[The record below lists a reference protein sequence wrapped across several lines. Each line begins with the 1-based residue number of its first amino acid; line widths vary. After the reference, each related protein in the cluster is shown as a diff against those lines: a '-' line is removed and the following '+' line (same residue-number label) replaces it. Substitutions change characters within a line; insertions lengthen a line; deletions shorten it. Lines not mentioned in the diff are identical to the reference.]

1 MLPPRRKRTPMSSK
15 FRKVLFAAPLLTALA
30 AVAALALPASEVQ
43 GDVTVPTVD
52 ATADVGADVV
62 IGGGEELSLVAL
74 NCTYY
79 NNAAHTTV
87 VGQFG
92 YDCCNNPVHW
102 GRKSAYSSCGGCF
115 VCFPPPQ

>member
-1 MLPPRRKRTPMSSK
+1 MSPK

-43 GDVTVPTVD
+43 ADATVPTVD
-52 ATADVGADVV
+52 ATADVGADEAIEVV
-62 IGGGEELSLVAL
+62 GEELALVVN

-92 YDCCNNPVHW
+92 YDCCNNLVRW
-102 GRKSAYSSCGGCF
+102 GRKTAFSSCGGCF